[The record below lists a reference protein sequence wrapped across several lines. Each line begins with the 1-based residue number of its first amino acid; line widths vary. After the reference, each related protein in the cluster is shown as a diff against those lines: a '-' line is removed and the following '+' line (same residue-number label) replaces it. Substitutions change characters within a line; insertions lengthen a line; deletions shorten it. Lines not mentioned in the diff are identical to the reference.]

1 MKQLLMSCVLL
12 SALSLGA
19 ERLSAATSSD
29 PEPTNAELLK
39 EVKALAAKVN
49 QLENKLAKYEN
60 QETVPPAGRR
70 LRKTERMAESQ
81 ASASDSV
88 ASNSDA
94 SSSAKTPLFGLGYRG
109 NPARGVGSQSA
120 ESDSAS
126 SSDVTPTVKTPL
138 FGLGYRSNAVLN
150 IGAYGEL
157 KFGSQEAP
165 GGWKDGFDAGRIVL
179 LPTFQVTES
188 IIFNAE
194 IEFEH
199 GGIAD
204 DEDDK
209 LTGSVDIE
217 QAYID
222 FKFNEHFNWRAPG
235 VDVVPF
241 GFINLFHE
249 PTQFYSVQRPELDNG
264 LIPTTWFEG
273 STSIYGKVVDN
284 LNYQFQINTGLEDI
298 GQNGGVPDG
307 EYEAGISGEEAL
319 ALARTPIGDFNQTK
333 NAPGFALRLSYTP
346 PFVPGLAGSTS
357 VFYTSNVTPRGAH
370 ADAETGQPLG
380 HSSVTMVD
388 TEVRYR
394 IPRTGFEFRGEF
406 VDVFLGTPANLRAN
420 NDGNP
425 ENNVGDHMWGYSL
438 ELAYHFDLSKTFRN
452 GWEIVPFYRYTYEN
466 LQTGG
471 FSGTDENFPTGQ
483 GKRQFH
489 TLGIAAFPTP
499 QVVLKLDYQFALD
512 DAPNSP
518 RADHFLGGVG
528 FFF

>member
-1 MKQLLMSCVLL
+1 MKRAILSCFLVAVSCPAGWQLL
-12 SALSLGA
+12 GA
-19 ERLSAATSSD
+19 SD
-29 PEPTNAELLK
+29 SDTQPSNAELLK
-39 EVKALAAKVN
+39 QVQALAAKVD
-49 QLENKLAKYEN
+49 QLETKLARYEKAS
-60 QETVPPAGRR
+60 PDAPAEGP
-70 LRKTERMAESQ
+70 TNAESTEKK
-81 ASASDSV
+81 V
-88 ASNSDA
+88 ASQDVN
-94 SSSAKTPLFGLGYRG
+94 
-109 NPARGVGSQSA
+109 VGSSTSEPSA
-120 ESDSAS
+120 IEDNS
-126 SSDVTPTVKTPL
+126 SVKTPL
-138 FGLGYRSNAVLN
+138 FGLGYRSNAILI

-157 KFGSQEAP
+157 KFGGQEAP
-165 GGWKDGFDAGRIVL
+165 GGWRDGFDAGRIVL
-179 LPTFQVTES
+179 LPTLQVTEN

-209 LTGSVDIE
+209 LTGAVEIE

-222 FKFNEHFNWRAPG
+222 FKFNEYFNWRAPG

-273 STSIYGKVVDN
+273 STSIYGKLVDN

-307 EYEAGISGEEAL
+307 PYEAGISGEEAL

-346 PFVPGLAGSTS
+346 PFLPGLAGSTS

-370 ADAETGQPLG
+370 ADNGESLG
-380 HSSVTMVD
+380 HDSVTMVD

-406 VDVFLGTPANLRAN
+406 VDAFFGSPGNLRAN
-420 NDGNP
+420 NDDNP
-425 ENNVGDHMWGYSL
+425 ENNVGDRMFGYSL
-438 ELAYHFDLSKTFRN
+438 EAAYHIELANFVRN
-452 GWEIVPFYRYTYEN
+452 GWEIVPFYRYTYED

-471 FSGTDENFPTGQ
+471 FSGSDLNLPTGQ

-499 QVVLKLDYQFALD
+499 QIVLKLDYQFALD

-518 RADHFLGGVG
+518 RADHFLGAVG

>member
-1 MKQLLMSCVLL
+1 MKHVFLSLLLLAVSCPAGRQLL
-12 SALSLGA
+12 GA
-19 ERLSAATSSD
+19 SD
-29 PEPTNAELLK
+29 SDTQPSNAELLK
-39 EVKALAAKVN
+39 QLQALAAKVD
-49 QLENKLAKYEN
+49 QLETKLARYEKSSS
-60 QETVPPAGRR
+60 TPPAEGP
-70 LRKTERMAESQ
+70 KRMESTGKN
-81 ASASDSV
+81 V
-88 ASNSDA
+88 ASEDINAGSFTSVTSTTEDNSN
-94 SSSAKTPLFGLGYRG
+94 L
-109 NPARGVGSQSA
+109 
-120 ESDSAS
+120 
-126 SSDVTPTVKTPL
+126 KTPL
-138 FGLGYRSNAVLN
+138 FGLGYRSNATLS

-157 KFGSQEAP
+157 KFGGQEAP

-179 LPTFQVTES
+179 LPTLQVTEN

-209 LTGSVDIE
+209 LTGAVEIE

-222 FKFNEHFNWRAPG
+222 FKFNEYFNWRAPG

-249 PTQFYSVQRPELDNG
+249 PTQFYSVQRPELDND

-273 STSIYGKVVDN
+273 STSIYGKIVDN

-307 EYEAGISGEEAL
+307 PYEPGISGEEAL

-346 PFVPGLAGSTS
+346 PFLPGLAGSTS

-370 ADAETGQPLG
+370 ADNGESLG
-380 HSSVTMVD
+380 HDSVTMVD

-394 IPRTGFEFRGEF
+394 IPHTGFEFRGEF
-406 VDVFLGTPANLRAN
+406 VDVFLGSPGNLRAN
-420 NDGNP
+420 NDGDP
-425 ENNVGDHMWGYSL
+425 ENNVGDQMWGYSL
-438 ELAYHFDLSKTFRN
+438 EAAYHIELANFVRN
-452 GWEIVPFYRYTYEN
+452 GWEIVPFYRYTYED

-471 FSGTDENFPTGQ
+471 FSGSDANLPTGQ

-499 QVVLKLDYQFALD
+499 QIVLKLDYQFALD

-518 RADHFLGGVG
+518 RADHFLGAVG